1 MLACCPLSSRVCQR
15 ESERER
21 SRLCEGTCL
30 LERKKKLLFC
40 SLRHRQ
46 TCFCN
51 TGTSIQP
58 NKDLS
63 YRQSFNSLKELIL
76 LFSSSGY
83 LFFWNTISK
92 KSFSFTLYLSFSPFA
107 THWCLVCQFHYR
119 ARWLLSLSKFPG
131 PCNQPSLQPWIPLT
145 WRTESPASQPD
156 PIPPSLSEFFEFG
169 FRFQDSAGLC

>member
-83 LFFWNTISK
+83 LFFLEHNLKEELFFHT
-92 KSFSFTLYLSFSPFA
+92 LSFFLPFC
-107 THWCLVCQFHYR
+107 HPLVFG
-119 ARWLLSLSKFPG
+119 LLVSLSGTLVIIVIKVPRAM
-131 PCNQPSLQPWIPLT
+131 QPTVPSAL
-145 WRTESPASQPD
+145 D
-156 PIPPSLSEFFEFG
+156 PSHL
-169 FRFQDSAGLC
+169 AN

>member
-119 ARWLLSLSKFPG
+119 ASSQGHATNRPFSPGSLSPG
-131 PCNQPSLQPWIPLT
+131 ELNHLPVSRTRFLPL
-145 WRTESPASQPD
+145 
-156 PIPPSLSEFFEFG
+156 
-169 FRFQDSAGLC
+169 